1 MQPWFDRDLSLAGRV
16 NFQTEAGALGS
27 TLIDLRDPIAFIPSL
42 AIHLN
47 REANKGRVVNPQK
60 ELSPVLL
67 QLQQGEEFSLDN
79 FLLEHLKQRGDQ
91 PDISGVLAHELML
104 YDTQAAAMVGLQ
116 QQFIAGAR
124 LDNLLSCFLA
134 LKALLASDDSHASVL
149 VCNDHEEVGSLVPR
163 AISEGRAG
171 ADGAGG
177 GRPQRCPRKSC
188 ASVYTAVYRQC
199 SWHSSQLWR

>member
-1 MQPWFDRDLSLAGRV
+1 VEVYGGALLQPWFDRDLSLAGRV

-79 FLLEHLKQRGDQ
+79 FLL
-91 PDISGVLAHELML
+91 
-104 YDTQAAAMVGLQ
+104 
-116 QQFIAGAR
+116 
-124 LDNLLSCFLA
+124 
-134 LKALLASDDSHASVL
+134 
-149 VCNDHEEVGSLVPR
+149 
-163 AISEGRAG
+163 
-171 ADGAGG
+171 
-177 GRPQRCPRKSC
+177 
-188 ASVYTAVYRQC
+188 
-199 SWHSSQLWR
+199 